1 MSSPP
6 LNIPSSTSTVNIYV
20 IDTTTRMNGV
30 PIKLLVE
37 PEYRGFEVFIGVPS
51 FSFLIEHPSTGHKF
65 LFDLGIRKD
74 HKNLPPRLVKIM
86 EKGGW
91 SFTAEK
97 NVVEILAEG
106 GVDPKVINGII
117 WRYVRMSTSPF
128 CSKY

>member
-1 MSSPP
+1 
-6 LNIPSSTSTVNIYV
+6 
-20 IDTTTRMNGV
+20 MNGV
-30 PIKLLVE
+30 PIKLLMKS
-37 PEYRGFEVFIGVPS
+37 EYRGFEVFIGVPS

-74 HKNLPPRLVKIM
+74 HETLPPRLVKIM

-97 NVVEILAEG
+97 NMVEILAEG
-106 GVDPKVINGII
+106 GVDPKDIDGII